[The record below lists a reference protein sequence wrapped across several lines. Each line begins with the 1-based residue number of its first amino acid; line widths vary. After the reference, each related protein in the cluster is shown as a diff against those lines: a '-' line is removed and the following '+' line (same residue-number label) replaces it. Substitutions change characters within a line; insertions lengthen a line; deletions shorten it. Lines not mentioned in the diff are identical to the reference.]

1 MPSKET
7 KGKACEACKMV
18 TPHTREVSDINW
30 VVHIILGIATGGS
43 WFIIA
48 GLIWIFSPYPTRWV
62 CANEHES
69 TSDIGEGVG
78 IITVLVIIGLIY
90 INHSTIDAWIQ
101 GL

>member
-1 MPSKET
+1 MSSKET

-30 VVHIILGIATGGS
+30 VVHIVLGIATGGS

-48 GLIWIFSPYPTRWV
+48 ALIWMFSPYPSRWV

-69 TSDIGEGVG
+69 EGDEAETVAIIVVG
-78 IITVLVIIGLIY
+78 VILCLIY

-101 GL
+101 TL